1 MLTNK
6 RISIVAKTIINDVE
20 IATHSA
26 LLDADTGDLS
36 FHTRHDDK
44 PACKE
49 NRDMVRADTAEFEDF
64 AYSVQESVIATR
76 AAE

>member
-1 MLTNK
+1 MLTK
-6 RISIVAKTIINDVE
+6 KKISIIAKTIVDEVE

-44 PACKE
+44 AACKE
-49 NRDMVRADTAEFEDF
+49 HREVVRADAAEFEDF
-64 AYSVQESVIATR
+64 AYSVQESVM
-76 AAE
+76 AAH